1 MVLPAVIG
9 GIALADWLLG
19 GAIAATATAIWYNN
33 GGKEA
38 LNQTGNA
45 IANSMSDADEQ
56 APAQLGSGTEASTC
70 STGDCSQEDP
80 ECAALR
86 AQIEGTVR
94 ELTNRR
100 GEMLADL
107 PRSLGGTGMYDLFQ
121 SDPAATVPHPNKPGE
136 SLGSW
141 RGHHEQIRQKQQYLR
156 DRINRFN
163 RRGCKGLP
171 AGAETQA
178 GLDPPIRPHHYQ

>member
-1 MVLPAVIG
+1 MVLPAVMG

-19 GAIAATATAIWYNN
+19 GAIAAAATKIWYNN

-56 APAQLGSGTEASTC
+56 APAQLGSETETSTC
-70 STGDCSQEDP
+70 STGDFSQEDP

-100 GEMLADL
+100 G
-107 PRSLGGTGMYDLFQ
+107 
-121 SDPAATVPHPNKPGE
+121 
-136 SLGSW
+136 
-141 RGHHEQIRQKQQYLR
+141 
-156 DRINRFN
+156 
-163 RRGCKGLP
+163 GC
-171 AGAETQA
+171 
-178 GLDPPIRPHHYQ
+178 